1 MLQFRIGG
9 FRAFNSHLKE
19 VLIMNPEK
27 EIVNLWLNK
36 KGFFTINDINAG
48 KNKVID
54 IIAIKLTNGKLER
67 VEHIEVNCSISSAL
81 VEKDIK
87 EYIKKFEDKTV
98 IKKIKQVI
106 KDFVGTDFNYEKT
119 LVLTSNKKIE
129 LKGINI
135 KKFENILY
143 EVVDDIDK
151 QNYRNTTVRTIQL
164 IKYLLIANPDNLS
177 ELLKKETGNKVLTQG
192 TREILVRKLL
202 KQDDV
207 KRILEKES
215 NEKII
220 VNIVKESSLKR
231 PERLAKA
238 LEQDILTNRTRKRF
252 LKSLLNQKNIAK
264 AGKHILMPKKQRQL
278 QYFFKK
284 KKPKAKV

>member
-1 MLQFRIGG
+1 LGRFTGLSG
-9 FRAFNSHLKE
+9 HLKE
-19 VLIMNPEK
+19 VFIMNPEK

-54 IIAIKLTNGKLER
+54 LIAIKLTNGKLER
-67 VEHIEVNCSISSAL
+67 VEHIEVNCSISSTI
-81 VEKDIK
+81 VDKDIK
-87 EYIKKFEDKTV
+87 EYIRKFEDKTV
-98 IKKIKQVI
+98 IKKVKQVV
-106 KDFVGTDFNYEKT
+106 KEFVGTEFDYEKT

-129 LKGINI
+129 LKGINVL
-135 KKFENILY
+135 KFDDLLY
-143 EVVDDIDK
+143 EVINDIDK

-164 IKYLLIANPDNLS
+164 IKYLLIANPANLA

-192 TREILVRKLL
+192 TREIFIRELL

-220 VNIVKESSLKR
+220 VDIVKESSLKR

-238 LEQDILTNRTRKRF
+238 LEQDILTNRTRNRF
-252 LKSLLNQKNIAK
+252 LKSLLVQEKIAK
-264 AGKHILMPKKQRQL
+264 ASKTILKTKKQKPL

-284 KKPKAKV
+284 KKTKAKV

>member
-1 MLQFRIGG
+1 
-9 FRAFNSHLKE
+9 
-19 VLIMNPEK
+19 MNPEK

-54 IIAIKLTNGKLER
+54 LIAIKLTNGKLER
-67 VEHIEVNCSISSAL
+67 VEHIEVNCSISSTI
-81 VEKDIK
+81 VDKDIK
-87 EYIKKFEDKTV
+87 EYIRKFEDKTV
-98 IKKIKQVI
+98 IKKVKQVI
-106 KDFVGTDFNYEKT
+106 KDFVGTEFDYEKT

-129 LKGINI
+129 LKGINVL
-135 KKFENILY
+135 KFDDLLY
-143 EVVDDIDK
+143 EVINDIDK

-164 IKYLLIANPDNLS
+164 IKYLLIANPANLA

-192 TREILVRKLL
+192 TREIFIRELL

-220 VNIVKESSLKR
+220 VDIVKESSLKR

-238 LEQDILTNRTRKRF
+238 LEQDILTNRTRNRF
-252 LKSLLNQKNIAK
+252 LKSLLVQEKIAK
-264 AGKHILMPKKQRQL
+264 ASKTILKTKKQKPL

-284 KKPKAKV
+284 KKTKAKV

>member
-1 MLQFRIGG
+1 
-9 FRAFNSHLKE
+9 
-19 VLIMNPEK
+19 MNPEK

-54 IIAIKLTNGKLER
+54 LIAIKLTKGKLER
-67 VEHIEVNCSISSAL
+67 VEHIEVNCSISSTL
-81 VEKDIK
+81 VEKDIR

-98 IKKIKQVI
+98 IKKVRQIIKE
-106 KDFVGTDFNYEKT
+106 FVGTDFSYEKT

-135 KKFENILY
+135 KKFEDILY
-143 EVVDDIDK
+143 EVINDIDK

-164 IKYLLIANPDNLS
+164 IKYLLIANPDNLA

-192 TREILVRKLL
+192 TREIFLRKLL

-220 VNIVKESSLKR
+220 V
-231 PERLAKA
+231 
-238 LEQDILTNRTRKRF
+238 DIRN
-252 LKSLLNQKNIAK
+252 
-264 AGKHILMPKKQRQL
+264 HH
-278 QYFFKK
+278 
-284 KKPKAKV
+284 

>member
-1 MLQFRIGG
+1 
-9 FRAFNSHLKE
+9 
-19 VLIMNPEK
+19 MNPEK

-54 IIAIKLTNGKLER
+54 LIAIKLTNGKLDR
-67 VEHIEVNCSISSAL
+67 VEHIEVNCSISSTI
-81 VEKDIK
+81 VDKDIN

-98 IKKIKQVI
+98 IKKVKQVI
-106 KDFVGTDFNYEKT
+106 KDFVGTDFSYEKT
-119 LVLTSNKKIE
+119 LVLTSHKNIN
-129 LKGINI
+129 LKGINVL
-135 KKFENILY
+135 KFDDILY
-143 EVVDDIDK
+143 DVIDNIDK
-151 QNYRNTTVRTIQL
+151 QNYRNTTVRIIQL
-164 IKYLLIANPDNLS
+164 IKYLLISNPDNLA
-177 ELLKKETGNKVLTQG
+177 ELLKKETGNKVLNQG
-192 TREILVRKLL
+192 TREIFIRELL

-220 VNIVKESSLKR
+220 VDIVKESSLKR

-252 LKSLLNQKNIAK
+252 LKSLLNQEKIAK
-264 AGKHILMPKKQRQL
+264 ASKTILKPKKQRPL

>member
-1 MLQFRIGG
+1 
-9 FRAFNSHLKE
+9 
-19 VLIMNPEK
+19 MNPEK

-54 IIAIKLTNGKLER
+54 LIAIKLTNGKLER
-67 VEHIEVNCSISSAL
+67 VEHIEVNCSISSTL
-81 VEKDIK
+81 VDKDIN

-98 IKKIKQVI
+98 IKKVKQVI

-119 LVLTSNKKIE
+119 LILTSHKNIN
-129 LKGINI
+129 LKGINVL
-135 KKFENILY
+135 KFDDILY
-143 EVVDDIDK
+143 DVIDNIDK
-151 QNYRNTTVRTIQL
+151 QNYRNTTVRIIQL
-164 IKYLLIANPDNLS
+164 IKYLLISNPNNLA
-177 ELLKKETGNKVLTQG
+177 ELLKKETGNKVLNQG
-192 TREILVRKLL
+192 TREIFIRELL

-220 VNIVKESSLKR
+220 VDIVKESSLKR

-238 LEQDILTNRTRKRF
+238 LEQDILTNRTRNRF
-252 LKSLLNQKNIAK
+252 LKSLLVQEKIAK
-264 AGKHILMPKKQRQL
+264 ASKTILKPKKQKSL

-284 KKPKAKV
+284 KNPKAKV

>member
-1 MLQFRIGG
+1 
-9 FRAFNSHLKE
+9 
-19 VLIMNPEK
+19 MNPEK

-54 IIAIKLTNGKLER
+54 LIAIKLTNGKLDR
-67 VEHIEVNCSISSAL
+67 VEHIEVNCSISSTI
-81 VEKDIK
+81 VDKDIN

-98 IKKIKQVI
+98 IKKVKQVI
-106 KDFVGTDFNYEKT
+106 KDFVGTDFSYEKT
-119 LVLTSNKKIE
+119 LVLTSHKNIN
-129 LKGINI
+129 LKGINVL
-135 KKFENILY
+135 KFDDILY
-143 EVVDDIDK
+143 DVIDNIDK
-151 QNYRNTTVRTIQL
+151 QNYRNTTVRIIQL
-164 IKYLLIANPDNLS
+164 IKYLLISNPDNLA
-177 ELLKKETGNKVLTQG
+177 ELLKKETGNKVLNQG
-192 TREILVRKLL
+192 TREIFLRKLL

-220 VNIVKESSLKR
+220 VDIVKESSLKR

-252 LKSLLNQKNIAK
+252 LKSLLNQEKIAK
-264 AGKHILMPKKQRQL
+264 ASKTMLKPKKQRSL

-284 KKPKAKV
+284 KKEKAKV

>member
-1 MLQFRIGG
+1 
-9 FRAFNSHLKE
+9 
-19 VLIMNPEK
+19 MNPEK

-54 IIAIKLTNGKLER
+54 LIAIKLTNGKLER
-67 VEHIEVNCSISSAL
+67 VEHIEVNCSISSTL
-81 VEKDIK
+81 VDKDIN

-98 IKKIKQVI
+98 IKKVKQVV
-106 KDFVGTDFNYEKT
+106 KEFVGTEFSYEKT
-119 LVLTSNKKIE
+119 LVLTSHRNIN
-129 LKGINI
+129 LKGINVL
-135 KKFENILY
+135 KFDDILY
-143 EVVDDIDK
+143 DVIDNIDK

-164 IKYLLIANPDNLS
+164 IKYLLISNPNNLA
-177 ELLKKETGNKVLTQG
+177 ELLKKETGNKVLNQG
-192 TREILVRKLL
+192 TREIFIRELL

-220 VNIVKESSLKR
+220 VDIVKESSLKR

-238 LEQDILTNRTRKRF
+238 LEQDILTNRTRNRF
-252 LKSLLNQKNIAK
+252 LKSLLVQEKIAK
-264 AGKHILMPKKQRQL
+264 ASKTILKPKKQKPL
-278 QYFFKK
+278 QYFFKRK
-284 KKPKAKV
+284 NHKTKV

>member
-1 MLQFRIGG
+1 MSQ
-9 FRAFNSHLKE
+9 
-19 VLIMNPEK
+19 EK

-54 IIAIKLTNGKLER
+54 LIAIKLKNGKLER
-67 VEHIEVNCSISSAL
+67 VEHIEVNCSISSTL
-81 VEKDIK
+81 VDKDIN

-98 IKKIKQVI
+98 IKKVKQVI
-106 KDFVGTDFNYEKT
+106 KDFVGTAFNYEKT
-119 LVLTSNKKIE
+119 LILTSHRNIN
-129 LKGINI
+129 LKGINVL
-135 KKFENILY
+135 KFDDILY
-143 EVVDDIDK
+143 EVIDDIDK

-164 IKYLLIANPDNLS
+164 IKYLLIANPDNLA

-192 TREILVRKLL
+192 TREIFIKRLL
-202 KQDDV
+202 EQDDV

-220 VNIVKESSLKR
+220 VDIVKESSLKR
-231 PERLAKA
+231 PERLAKT

-252 LKSLLNQKNIAK
+252 LKSFLEQEKIAK
-264 AGKHILMPKKQRQL
+264 VSKTLLKPKKQRPL

-284 KKPKAKV
+284 KKP

>member
-1 MLQFRIGG
+1 
-9 FRAFNSHLKE
+9 
-19 VLIMNPEK
+19 MNPEK

-54 IIAIKLTNGKLER
+54 LIAIKLANGKLER
-67 VEHIEVNCSISSAL
+67 VEHIEVNCSISSTIFDR
-81 VEKDIK
+81 DIN
-87 EYIKKFEDKTV
+87 EYVKKFEDKTV
-98 IKKIKQVI
+98 IKKVKQVI

-129 LKGINI
+129 LRGINI
-135 KKFENILY
+135 KKFEDILY
-143 EVVDDIDK
+143 DVIDDIDK
-151 QNYRNTTVRTIQL
+151 QNYRNTTVRAIQL
-164 IKYLLIANPDNLS
+164 IKYLLIANPDNLA
-177 ELLKKETGNKVLTQG
+177 ELLKKETGNKVLNQG
-192 TREILVRKLL
+192 TREVFIKNLL

-220 VNIVKESSLKR
+220 VDIVKESSLKR
-231 PERLAKA
+231 PEKLAKA
-238 LEQDILTNRTRKRF
+238 LDQDILTNRTRKRF
-252 LKSLLNQKNIAK
+252 LKSFLEQEKIAK
-264 AGKHILMPKKQRQL
+264 VSKTILKPKKQRPL

-284 KKPKAKV
+284 KEPKPKG